1 MHVHTCEHVYNMHIY
16 TLYTL
21 TLVKGKKKQKEF
33 LLSKDS
39 VSQEREVS
47 EVL

>member
-21 TLVKGKKKQKEF
+21 TLVKGKTKTKGILALKG
-33 LLSKDS
+33 LSLTGERS
-39 VSQEREVS
+39 V
-47 EVL
+47 